1 MSENSDEPPVNKQE
15 KAIHH
20 FYMVNKLSICLCFRL
35 FQNSVYCLVMFYSIH
50 SHYCLFKE

>member
-15 KAIHH
+15 KTIHH
-20 FYMVNKLSICLCFRL
+20 FYKMNKSICLFYRL
-35 FQNSVYCLVMFYSIH
+35 FQNSVYCLAMFYSIH